1 MVPRKRLFGL
11 PAVVLMVAATLI
23 GTAADEASATSTN
36 HFGVATSANGFT
48 SAKAA
53 TVRRPSA
60 PTCARVIAD
69 GRGFY
74 LVWCAPAADYY
85 RITQST
91 DFAGQ
96 QNRREYTI
104 AGYSHQ
110 FTPWEVARATKYY
123 YRVRAVNTGAYIS
136 PYSGAASGTPQAA
149 GQNLRVMTYNVMS
162 ANVTRTASGGYLP
175 DWAGARRAAAA
186 QQVRDV
192 NPDVI
197 AVQEAGARIGPY
209 VSTIPYYG
217 TRQVDSLRSA
227 LGASYTTADS
237 NDNRSGAKIDNY
249 IIYRS
254 TTYAPGAGGRWYV
267 GDGMYAA
274 YQVLQNRT
282 TKATFLMVSA
292 HFTNAKAAQAKS
304 MIDQATAFALTKDP
318 GNGGIPI
325 VYGGD
330 FNAFSAT
337 FTSDDSPGREIWA
350 SYGADARF
358 SSQSRVNTVYNT
370 YNGYLRTAPQGQV
383 AIDRVFGSRGVALR
397 TWGQQLTTRNGVF
410 QGTIPSDH
418 NGVYSDIT
426 IRNEP

>member
-1 MVPRKRLFGL
+1 ML
-11 PAVVLMVAATLI
+11 PAVVLMVAATLTV
-23 GTAADEASATSTN
+23 TAAEASATSAGRY
-36 HFGVATSANGFT
+36 GVATSVNGFN

-53 TVRRPSA
+53 TVRRPAA
-60 PTCARVIAD
+60 PTCPRAIAD

-91 DFAGQ
+91 DYAAK
-96 QNRREYTI
+96 QNRKEYTI
-104 AGYSHQ
+104 AGYAHQ
-110 FTPWEVARATKYY
+110 FAPWDVTPGTTYY
-123 YRVRAVNTGAYIS
+123 YRVRALNTGAYIS
-136 PYSGAASGTPQAA
+136 PYSDATSGTPRSTA
-149 GQNLRVMTYNVMS
+149 QNLRVMTYNLMS
-162 ANVTRTASGGYLP
+162 ANIRTSPSGGYLP
-175 DWAGARRAAAA
+175 EWANARRDAAA
-186 QQVRDV
+186 QQVGAV

-227 LGASYTTADS
+227 LGTNYTTADS

-304 MIDQATAFALTKDP
+304 MINQATAFALTKNP

-337 FTSDDSPGREIWA
+337 FTSDDSPGRAIWA

-410 QGTIPSDH
+410 QATIPSDH